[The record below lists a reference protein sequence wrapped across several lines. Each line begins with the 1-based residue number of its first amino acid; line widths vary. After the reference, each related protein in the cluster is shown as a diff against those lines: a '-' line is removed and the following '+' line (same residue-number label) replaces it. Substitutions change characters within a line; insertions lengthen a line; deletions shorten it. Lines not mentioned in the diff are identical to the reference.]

1 MKKGMELLTTLLGLA
16 IMVAL
21 CVILINF
28 IENAV

>member
-21 CVILINF
+21 CIVLIKF
-28 IENAV
+28 IEGAS